1 VRLAATKAISAMNS
15 AASSARATAIP
26 LLRAR
31 QKSQAAPMSAK
42 AQIRK
47 MPLWKM

>member
-1 VRLAATKAISAMNS
+1 VRLTATKAISAMNS
-15 AASSARATAIP
+15 AASSASATGIP
-26 LLRAR
+26 LFPAR

-47 MPLWKM
+47 MPLWNM